1 MYKRILQGSILILVF
16 VLAFSCTAQ
25 NILDKKIL
33 INVENVSYK
42 QAIKIIAEASNVEFA
57 YNDDAL
63 PQNKTITLQ
72 FSQIRLRHVLYYLL
86 EDTPLSYRIIGDQ
99 IVIYRPDDPQPKKI
113 TLSGYILDS
122 LSGEKIIG
130 ANIYFVGTNLGTTT
144 NLYGFYSLTVNPGE
158 WALNV
163 SYLGYKKFQQR
174 ISLDQDLRKNIFLS
188 PALDL
193 DEVDVV
199 ADNYYEH
206 QVGVNA
212 ARESF
217 VSRDFE
223 MIPAVAGE
231 SDIIKLTQNLPG
243 VQSGTD
249 GLGGLHVRGGDPGQN
264 LVMLDGVK
272 VYNPFHTAGFFSVYN
287 PSVVKSITLYKS
299 AFPARFSGL
308 GSSVLDVRTKDGNN
322 QDLKAEAGISLLA
335 LNLSLEGPIQKDKSS
350 FIITARRTYI
360 DPWVRAITRYL
371 NQRENKKGYA
381 DYYFFDINAKANFN
395 IGKNDKLYFSWYE
408 GQDKFEDQSSKES
421 EFGLLT
427 LTNNKDNYLKWGND
441 IGTVRWN
448 HLVNNKLFANTTLNY
463 SNFVYN
469 SLSFTEDIQKAP
481 DQKPD
486 KTFNLGLFR
495 SKIQDISLKTDFDFN
510 PTPAQKFKAG
520 FGITYHRFQPL
531 VFGLDENSPHS
542 SDFTILNGEVNNLD
556 TLIRG
561 ENIDAIETNI
571 YIEDEINLTDN
582 ILLNL
587 GLNTT
592 FFGVQGTTYLTM
604 QPRLNINFIV
614 NKNVSLYIAYDNLSQ
629 NLHLLSNAGFN
640 LPNDLWIPATST
652 IGPLK
657 VIQTSLG
664 VHSRL
669 GKGFELKI
677 EGYYKQMENLVSF
690 EEGASFISN
699 GNFLNGGLLDARNWE
714 DKISKG
720 EGNSKGIE
728 FTLKRTTGNFRGW
741 IAYTYAS
748 SDRQFDKVNFGK
760 IFPYRYD
767 RKSTINLVG
776 SYNLGRNV
784 EFLVNFYYGTG
795 QPYSIASSKYI
806 TEIPGETGPVEILN
820 WPATNNSRLDP
831 YHRLDLGVNF
841 RSKRSW
847 GSELFYIGLINVYD
861 RRNTLYVQLV
871 ENPDNPS
878 EKKFV
883 KTTLL
888 PILPSFS
895 YKANF

>member
-1 MYKRILQGSILILVF
+1 MYKRILQGSMLLLVL
-16 VLAFSCTAQ
+16 VLAFSCTGQ
-25 NILDKKIL
+25 IILDKKIL

-42 QAIKIIAEASNVEFA
+42 QAIKTIAEASNVEFA

-72 FSQIRLRHVLYYLL
+72 FSQIKLRHVLYYLF
-86 EDTPLSYRIIGDQ
+86 EDTPLSYKVIGDQ

-144 NLYGFYSLTVNPGE
+144 NLYGFYSLTVNPGD
-158 WALNV
+158 WMLSV
-163 SYLGYKKFQQR
+163 SYLGYKRFQQK
-174 ISLDQDLRKNIFLS
+174 LNLGQDLRKNIFIS

-199 ADNYYEH
+199 ADNYFEH

-212 ARESF
+212 TRESF

-231 SDIIKLTQNLPG
+231 TDIIKLTQNLPG

-264 LVMLDGVK
+264 LIMLDGVK

-308 GSSVLDVRTKDGNN
+308 GASVLDVRTKDGNN
-322 QDLKAEAGISLLA
+322 QKIKAEASVSLLA

-360 DPWVRAITRYL
+360 DPWVRSITRYL
-371 NQRENKKGYA
+371 NQRENKTGNA
-381 DYYFFDINAKANFN
+381 DYYFLDLNAKANFS
-395 IGKNDKLYFSWYE
+395 IGKNDKLYFSWYN
-408 GQDKFEDQSSKES
+408 GQDKFEDQSSKET
-421 EFGLLT
+421 EFGLQIIN
-427 LTNNKDNYLKWGND
+427 NNKDNYLKWGND
-441 IGTVRWN
+441 IGTIRWN

-469 SLSFTEDIQKAP
+469 SLSFNEDIVTIP

-486 KTFNLGLFR
+486 GTFNLGLFR
-495 SKIQDISLKTDFDFN
+495 SQINDISLRTDFDLN
-510 PTPAQKFKAG
+510 PTPAQKFKTG
-520 FGITYHRFQPL
+520 FAVTYHRFQPL
-531 VFGLDENSPHS
+531 VFALNENSS
-542 SDFTILNGEVNNLD
+542 LKDIIIKDGEVTNLD

-561 ENIDAIETNI
+561 ENIDAIETNL
-571 YIEDEINLTDN
+571 YLEDEIYLTDN

-604 QPRLNINFIV
+604 QPRLNINFII
-614 NKNVSLYIAYDNLSQ
+614 NKNVSLYIAYDDLSQ
-629 NLHLLSNAGFN
+629 NLHLLTNAGFN
-640 LPNDLWIPATST
+640 LPNDLWIPATAK

-657 VIQTSLG
+657 VVQTSFG
-664 VHSRL
+664 IHNRL

-677 EGYYKQMENLVSF
+677 EAYFKQMDNLVSF
-690 EEGASFISN
+690 EEGASFIANNS
-699 GNFLNGGLLDARNWE
+699 FLNGGLLDARNWE
-714 DKISKG
+714 DKVSKG
-720 EGNSKGIE
+720 RGDSKGIE
-728 FTLKRTTGNFRGW
+728 ITLKRNTGNLRGW
-741 IAYTYAS
+741 LSYAYAS
-748 SDRQFDKVNFGK
+748 SNRQFDKINFGK
-760 IFPYRYD
+760 VFPYQYD
-767 RKSTINLVG
+767 RTNTINFVA

-784 EFLVNFYYGTG
+784 EFLVNFIYGTG
-795 QPYSIASSKYI
+795 QPYSIASTKYI
-806 TEIPGETGPVEILN
+806 TEIPGSINPVEILN
-820 WPATNNSRLDP
+820 WPSTNNSRLDS
-831 YHRLDLGVNF
+831 YNRLDLGVNF
-841 RSKRSW
+841 RSKRTW

-861 RRNTLYVQLV
+861 RRNTLYVQLI